1 LGECGIPTELLI
13 APARWRRPAK
23 VRGMIAQ
30 FGAKSAQGEIG
41 GIRRR

>member
-1 LGECGIPTELLI
+1 MWHSDGI
-13 APARWRRPAK
+13 AARAGTMAPAK
-23 VRGMIAQ
+23 VRDVIAQ